1 MNLWNFH
8 QRVFPKFDIHQIL
21 LLSFSNFPIHKHRS
35 LLWIT
40 HYPDVIFPKNLS
52 FLVTLSEPHEKKIN
66 VRISLA
72 QDFALRSKIRILYLI
87 PNNLFAVI
95 GDRWSIWT
103 FLSLSFSLFPST
115 GRLNYVSRVTVR
127 ENSAQV
133 RYRSAILRVR
143 DIDMPVNDG

>member
-52 FLVTLSEPHEKKIN
+52 FLVTLSEPHEKKNQCSNIARTRLCSSLEDTN
-66 VRISLA
+66 PLFNPKQLVRCNWR
-72 QDFALRSKIRILYLI
+72 Q
-87 PNNLFAVI
+87 VI
-95 GDRWSIWT
+95 DLNFPLPL
-103 FLSLSFSLFPST
+103 FLSLSLHRQTQLRQPRHCT
-115 GRLNYVSRVTVR
+115 R
-127 ENSAQV
+127 EFRSSALSFCDLARA
-133 RYRSAILRVR
+133 RYWHAS
-143 DIDMPVNDG
+143 